1 MSIFA
6 IAVLAWAVVSVT
18 RALTSSRRRAA
29 DPRLERRI
37 EDLADAIAQV
47 QEDLDTITNKHDAD
61 YQMLEERL
69 DYAERL
75 LTRAKDLSDR

>member
-1 MSIFA
+1 MMSI
-6 IAVLAWAVVSVT
+6 IVIVVLAWAVVSVT
-18 RALTSSRRRAA
+18 RALSGSRRRAA

-37 EDLADAIAQV
+37 EDLADAIARV
-47 QEDLDTITNKHDAD
+47 QEDLDTIANKHDAD

-75 LTRAKDLSDR
+75 LTRAKDISG